1 MACSVENPPLKP
13 YCSSF
18 LNYVTS
24 TSRDIALKVPS
35 SERRR
40 IVLLKENVQISPCSF
55 ICEREES

>member
-1 MACSVENPPLKP
+1 MACSVENPP
-13 YCSSF
+13 
-18 LNYVTS
+18 
-24 TSRDIALKVPS
+24 RDIALKVPS